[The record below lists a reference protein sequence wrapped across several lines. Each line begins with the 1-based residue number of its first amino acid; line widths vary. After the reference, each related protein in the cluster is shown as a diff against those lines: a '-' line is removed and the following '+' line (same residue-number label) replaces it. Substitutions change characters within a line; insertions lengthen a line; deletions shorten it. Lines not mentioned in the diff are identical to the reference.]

1 MLTAYYIII
10 DGIMNH
16 PLLCKGD
23 YSAAAVRA
31 ADGRQTTGM
40 AVVERRV
47 RQPSNHEQIKRKG
60 IAIRQ
65 FPFIIKIKPI
75 YYRV

>member
-10 DGIMNH
+10 DGIMNY

-60 IAIRQ
+60 IAVRQ
-65 FPFIIKIKPI
+65 FPFTIMLK
-75 YYRV
+75 

>member
-1 MLTAYYIII
+1 MLTEYYIII
-10 DGIMNH
+10 DGIMSH

-40 AVVERRV
+40 TAAERRV
-47 RQPSNHEQIKRKG
+47 
-60 IAIRQ
+60 
-65 FPFIIKIKPI
+65 
-75 YYRV
+75 

>member
-10 DGIMNH
+10 DSIMNH

-65 FPFIIKIKPI
+65 FPFTIMLKCI

>member
-47 RQPSNHEQIKRKG
+47 RQPSNHE
-60 IAIRQ
+60 
-65 FPFIIKIKPI
+65 
-75 YYRV
+75 

>member
-40 AVVERRV
+40 TVVE
-47 RQPSNHEQIKRKG
+47 
-60 IAIRQ
+60 
-65 FPFIIKIKPI
+65 
-75 YYRV
+75 

>member
-23 YSAAAVRA
+23 YSAAAVHA
-31 ADGRQTTGM
+31 ADGRRTTCVTV
-40 AVVERRV
+40 AKQRV
-47 RQPSNHEQIKRKG
+47 
-60 IAIRQ
+60 
-65 FPFIIKIKPI
+65 
-75 YYRV
+75 

>member
-40 AVVERRV
+40 TAAERRV

-60 IAIRQ
+60 IAVQR
-65 FPFIIKIKPI
+65 FPFTIML
-75 YYRV
+75 

>member
-23 YSAAAVRA
+23 YSAATVRT

-40 AVVERRV
+40 AATERCV

-60 IAIRQ
+60 IAIL
-65 FPFIIKIKPI
+65 
-75 YYRV
+75 